1 MPKNNKPISTRG
13 LTSVCI
19 TFALLIAL
27 SSSSLF
33 STKPDDLISLKLRR
47 LQVDPWIVN
56 STIPNDNCYNPEK
69 MDADYTHQY
78 QISKI
83 PIAFSTT
90 IFKET
95 FDISILLNPL
105 ILFFC

>member
-1 MPKNNKPISTRG
+1 MPKKNNKPFYTQRVHIM
-13 LTSVCI
+13 CI

-33 STKPDDLISLKLRR
+33 SSKPDNLISLKLRR

-78 QISKI
+78 EIS
-83 PIAFSTT
+83 
-90 IFKET
+90 
-95 FDISILLNPL
+95 
-105 ILFFC
+105 